1 MYTMISVA
9 LDSLPT
15 VPIKIPSDVRLNVS
29 PAYQGKKTRGQ
40 PILGQQQVKYTH
52 FVPMGD
58 TSPHIK
64 KLLEISESN
73 MAPLKLFDGYNE
85 ILKAEKESNDKKPAV
100 DKNVFHPDFKTDAKA
115 YLNTPN
121 RDRRDSY
128 FPIEDHVPLVAKN
141 TASLANII
149 AAARPNSKVKTMAK
163 VKPGPMPNAK
173 AKDKKKKPTPKKMTP
188 FRILEKKK

>member
-1 MYTMISVA
+1 MIRVA

-15 VPIKIPSDVRLNVS
+15 VPIKIPSDVSFNVS
-29 PAYQGKKTRGQ
+29 PTYRGKRRRGQ
-40 PILGQQQVKYTH
+40 PILGQQQEKYTH

-64 KLLEISESN
+64 KLLEIPESDRT
-73 MAPLKLFDGYNE
+73 PLKPFDGYSE
-85 ILKAEKESNDKKPAV
+85 ILKAEKESNGEKPVV
-100 DKNVFHPDFKTDAKA
+100 DQNVFHPDFKTDAKA

-128 FPIEDHVPLVAKN
+128 FSKEDHVPLVAKN
-141 TASLANII
+141 NANLANII
-149 AAARPNSKVKTMAK
+149 AAARPKVETKAK
-163 VKPGPMPNAK
+163 VKPGPMPK
-173 AKDKKKKPTPKKMTP
+173 SKPQKSLKKKKPAPMKMTS